1 MASVLSL
8 HLTPAFLIW
17 NTTVAHRAD
26 TARHVRKLAYF
37 VARFGATVASLALAK
52 RPLSIWWAMYQIKA
66 LVPYFMPLLFW
77 FADLVPPLSGVQL
90 WKTDPSLTD
99 ALEQSLEFLAVV
111 DFMSVMWP
119 SERTSILLDITLGSY
134 ILA

>member
-8 HLTPAFLIW
+8 NLALDFLIW
-17 NTTVAHRAD
+17 NTTVAHRGD
-26 TARHVRKLAYF
+26 MARHLRKLSYF

-66 LVPYFMPLLFW
+66 LVPCFMPLLLW

-90 WKTDPSLTD
+90 WKIDPSLTD
-99 ALEQSLEFLAVV
+99 ALEQSLEFLAVA
-111 DFMSVMWP
+111 DFMSAMWP
-119 SERTSILLDITLGSY
+119 SERMSIPLIITLVS
-134 ILA
+134 